1 MSVWINCFY
10 ILGFK
15 PLGGLSVGLYN
26 STMVIIAIGHPNK
39 GWTEL
44 KLKDSNKLN
53 SDIIFY
59 HPIMNQNI

>member
-44 KLKDSNKLN
+44 KLKDYQTNLIQILFSTTR
-53 SDIIFY
+53 
-59 HPIMNQNI
+59 